1 MLNNKFMIF
10 WDDEGGGAA
19 APETPATPS
28 EPQEPADSGRDVD
41 ELKESIGALKTQ
53 LAELTAELKRKD
65 PDAQT
70 VKPDFE
76 AYFSQYKHR

>member
-1 MLNNKFMIF
+1 MLNKQFMIF

-41 ELKESIGALKTQ
+41 ELKESITALKQQ
-53 LAELTAELKRKD
+53 LGELTAELKRKD

-76 AYFSQYKHR
+76 AYFKEYKHR